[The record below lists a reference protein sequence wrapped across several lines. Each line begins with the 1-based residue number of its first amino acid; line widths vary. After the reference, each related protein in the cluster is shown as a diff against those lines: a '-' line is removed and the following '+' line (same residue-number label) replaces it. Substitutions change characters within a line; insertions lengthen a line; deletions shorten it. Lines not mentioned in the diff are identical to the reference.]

1 MPHSTQQRLNRV
13 YLVLRKIASEDIEV
27 VDKSTNST
35 VVQYALEF
43 MMKGKSPSVA
53 AKLTAERLSGG
64 TTAYFTRLAGLQ
76 PELVDTDSL
85 IPTENGPREGHIEAV
100 QEVIDSTNW
109 DTKVVPPILVAYTKD
124 GIEIHDGHHRWLAAK
139 KSGRKRVPV
148 LNMLAMSKVDRASYT
163 RAVNKYRKLINHPL
177 RRTASFKPDL
187 HWVEQKFR
195 EYTKEMWGEN
205 TYEKL
210 KDRLTFVRGE
220 LKGNHLAA
228 VVYAGNPRVI
238 GDHLVVYANKYTVL
252 VTDRFLAL
260 SDQKQAEGVLRHE
273 VIHLGHRG
281 HGREFREMA
290 HRFGAPI
297 SEEASAGG
305 GVKIQVKDG
314 ARYKTVEEIHDKS
327 FDEVARWLRREHVR
341 PESPYYQKRVR
352 ISQ

>member
-27 VDKSTNST
+27 VDKSTHPT
-35 VVQYALEF
+35 VLDYAVVY
-43 MMKGKSPSVA
+43 MQKGKSPSVA
-53 AKLTAERLSGG
+53 AKLTAEKLSGG
-64 TTAYFTRLAGLQ
+64 TNYFLGNGVVSIDPKVLEDALWDRMANDVITAMPKFKEGKEDFALGGTLDLYGQAKGPMRTINPKQEA
-76 PELVDTDSL
+76 EL
-85 IPTENGPREGHIEAV
+85 
-100 QEVIDSTNW
+100 
-109 DTKVVPPILVAYTKD
+109 
-124 GIEIHDGHHRWLAAK
+124 
-139 KSGRKRVPV
+139 RKRVV
-148 LNMLAMSKVDRASYT
+148 K
-163 RAVNKYRKLINHPL
+163 KLGRDPFP
-177 RRTASFKPDL
+177 RTASFKPDL

-238 GDHLVVYANKYTVL
+238 GDHIVVYANKYTVL